1 MSVIFYVIA
10 SKKRKYLFLG
20 MEHGQ
25 IRVCKLKPENYTDLS
40 DYWILSMHDNFNGYI
55 PKIILSHNQKMLF
68 TCGYDGNLF
77 SYEIKDDTPSE
88 AIEFEIIKGALSLV
102 RICAVSYLLY
112 FKPLLCVNSLC
123 GMHFLFYLDP

>member
-1 MSVIFYVIA
+1 
-10 SKKRKYLFLG
+10 

-40 DYWILSMHDNFNGYI
+40 DYWILSMHDNFNDYI

-77 SYEIKDDTPSE
+77 SYEINDDTPPE
-88 AIEFEIIKGALSLV
+88 AIEFEIIKGTLSLV
-102 RICAVSYLLY
+102 RICAISYLLY
-112 FKPLLCVNSLC
+112 LL
-123 GMHFLFYLDP
+123 FLFTIF

>member
-1 MSVIFYVIA
+1 
-10 SKKRKYLFLG
+10 

-55 PKIILSHNQKMLF
+55 PKIILSYNQKMLF

-77 SYEIKDDTPSE
+77 SYEINDDTPFE
-88 AIEFEIIKGALSLV
+88 AIEFEIIKGILSLV
-102 RICAVSYLLY
+102 RICAVSSLY
-112 FKPLLCVNSLC
+112 FKFIHVIKFIMICISCFIRTHNLTNSFTFFNNIAI
-123 GMHFLFYLDP
+123 H